1 MARDGD
7 DENTATIKR
16 LDFIA
21 SLLCQAM
28 EGDEKPRLLAAKRVG
43 LSARDVAII
52 FGKSEVAASKAL
64 QRAK

>member
-1 MARDGD
+1 MAREAD
-7 DENTATIKR
+7 DTGTATVKR

-21 SLLCQAM
+21 ALLCQAM
-28 EGDEKPRLLAAKRVG
+28 EGDEGERLLAAKRTG

-52 FGKSEVAASKAL
+52 FGKSEVAARKAL